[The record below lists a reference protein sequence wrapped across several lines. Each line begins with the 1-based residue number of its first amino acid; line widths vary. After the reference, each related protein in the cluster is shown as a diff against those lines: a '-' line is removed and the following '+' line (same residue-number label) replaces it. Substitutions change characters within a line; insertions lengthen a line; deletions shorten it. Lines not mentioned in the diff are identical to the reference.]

1 MNCTVLFIIFIALN
15 IVAMMVG
22 RIPEVGKLP
31 EFLNFKPFN
40 CRLCLST
47 HSCWI
52 LHTIV
57 ALTIQSWIYFI
68 FGVIAAICVYCLI
81 NHEENKIW
89 EK

>member
-22 RIPEVGKLP
+22 RISEVGKLP

-47 HSCWI
+47 HSCWV

-57 ALTIQSWIYFI
+57 ALFTNSWIYFI
-68 FGVIAAICVYCLI
+68 FGVIAAICVYQLI
-81 NHEENKIW
+81 SREEKKQW